1 MLLTLLNI
9 LFVIN
14 CFVLIVA
21 ILLQA
26 GSGGGLGAGL
36 SGGTQTTA
44 VFGGRGPGA
53 ILAKITIG
61 CATFFMAASLLLA
74 FLSSKPQSVLDL
86 TGEDQVVG
94 NSEDEVVEE
103 GTLDI
108 KIKALDKNDTNVK
121 LAPKKKAATKTP
133 PAIKLKAPTPKV
145 TPKVAPKT
153 APKVAPKTAPKTA
166 PKAATKAAPKTTP
179 KATPKAAPKA
189 PAEN

>member
-14 CFVLIVA
+14 CLVLIGA

-26 GSGGGLGAGL
+26 GSGGGLGAGF
-36 SGGTQTTA
+36 SGGSATTA

-53 ILAKITIG
+53 LLAKVTIA
-61 CATFFMAASLLLA
+61 CATIFMVMSLLLA

-94 NSEDEVVEE
+94 NTEDDVIEE

-108 KIKALDKNDTNVK
+108 DLKSLKKQNVNVK
-121 LAPKKKAATKTP
+121 LKKAPKSKATPKTP
-133 PAIKLKAPTPKV
+133 VIKTIPKTPLKITPKTPGIKVVPGKTGAKPAVKVVPTPVKTAPV
-145 TPKVAPKT
+145 KVAPKAKPPT
-153 APKVAPKTAPKTA
+153 G
-166 PKAATKAAPKTTP
+166 
-179 KATPKAAPKA
+179 
-189 PAEN
+189 N